1 VVLWRVGG
9 SYRVMPITQQI
20 LANIVNFYYFSDMK
34 HYSERITIDSQNR
47 FGRPSIRG
55 MRISVYDILG
65 WLASGMT
72 MQDILN
78 DFPELTAEDLQA
90 ALSYAADR
98 EHKILIAS

>member
-1 VVLWRVGG
+1 
-9 SYRVMPITQQI
+9 
-20 LANIVNFYYFSDMK
+20 MK
-34 HYSERITIDSQNR
+34 HYSERITINAQTR

-65 WLASGMT
+65 WFASGMT
-72 MQDILN
+72 KQDILA
-78 DFPELTAEDLQA
+78 DFPELTEEDLLA

>member
-1 VVLWRVGG
+1 
-9 SYRVMPITQQI
+9 
-20 LANIVNFYYFSDMK
+20 MK
-34 HYSERITIDSQNR
+34 HYSERITIDAQTR

-65 WLASGMT
+65 WFASGMT
-72 MQDILN
+72 TQDILN
-78 DFPELTAEDLQA
+78 DFPELKAEDIQA